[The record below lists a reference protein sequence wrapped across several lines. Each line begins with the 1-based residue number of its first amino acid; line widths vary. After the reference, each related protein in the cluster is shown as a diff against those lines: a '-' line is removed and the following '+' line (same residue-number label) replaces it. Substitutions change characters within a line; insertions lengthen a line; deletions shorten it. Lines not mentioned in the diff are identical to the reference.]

1 MSLVLRPL
9 QPDDDMA
16 AVGRLVQAAYFALPG
31 YPHDPEYDES
41 LADVAGRADEAQ
53 VMVAELDGEV
63 VGCLTFVP
71 DQNSSHHEFDDPDC
85 ASFRYFGVSPAV
97 QGKGVGEAMVR
108 WCIDA
113 ARTAGQH
120 RLRIHTLEAMPGA
133 QRLYQRLGFV
143 RDPDADDDWE
153 GIIGLAYVLHC

>member
-71 DQNSSHHEFDDPDC
+71 DQNSSHHEFDDPYC

-113 ARTAGQH
+113 ARAAGQH